1 MLHSYWGK
9 HFTSIV
15 RLQQPVQL
23 FVGPFFAVS
32 ELTIEAKT
40 GKKSVAV
47 ATLLVHS
54 VKVAISRH
62 KMIAIAHGGMFC
74 SGAI

>member
-1 MLHSYWGK
+1 MRELHSIVCTIFF
-9 HFTSIV
+9 FT
-15 RLQQPVQL
+15 
-23 FVGPFFAVS
+23 VS
-32 ELTIEAKT
+32 ELTIEANT

-74 SGAI
+74 SGAIWSPIHLDSPDT

>member
-1 MLHSYWGK
+1 MLHANGRIQFNIKYTMWELYLACT
-9 HFTSIV
+9 TSSV
-15 RLQQPVQL
+15 C
-23 FVGPFFAVS
+23 
-32 ELTIEAKT
+32 ELTMEANT

-54 VKVAISRH
+54 VKVAIRRH